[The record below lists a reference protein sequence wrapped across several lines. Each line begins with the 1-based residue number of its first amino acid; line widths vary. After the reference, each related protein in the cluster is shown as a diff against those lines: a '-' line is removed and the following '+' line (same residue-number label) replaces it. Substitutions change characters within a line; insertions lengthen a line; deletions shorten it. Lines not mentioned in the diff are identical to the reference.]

1 MKQLQPTLICML
13 ATATSLIA
21 ETDRLEESAATL
33 PTLYIEGQETANI
46 RPVATYASP
55 VSNLEFNPRVDF
67 QSRNMAEAQGDV
79 TIRGGI
85 FENTGF
91 RVGAATLVDP
101 QTGHYYAELPIAP
114 EMLTLPRVLVGAE
127 NALYGFN
134 SSVGTI
140 DYAWTQVQ
148 SGGEV
153 TAGFG
158 NNQLNFQRV
167 HAGHVGDFALGGD
180 WSWGVEAEYSRSE
193 SEGTVENGDHD
204 FWRTSGRIQLLG
216 PLSQTDFFA
225 GYQEKFFAWPN
236 MYTPFG
242 DETENLKTR
251 LFMVNHQQ
259 SYGADSQWEMTGYFR
274 RHTDHYVLIPFNF
287 NAYHETDVAS
297 LALAGE
303 QAMGAAWRLHYGA
316 QFTADSIE
324 STTLEQG
331 DYTDRSFYKL
341 SFAPEYILEL
351 NSTDELSFLAGLAFD
366 DTNRDDTESEFSPI
380 ASITWLRERAV
391 NDLESLYLSFAQATQ
406 VPGYTAIGG
415 STGPGLFASNRDLGR
430 EISQNLE
437 LGTVFKRSTWSVE
450 AAVFYRWD
458 DDLVDWTY
466 TGASNTARTANSV
479 DVETFGIELI
489 GTRKWRQFE
498 LIGSYAYLDKVED
511 YHNHCA
517 IGSRSGPLGQA
528 ALGHWGSG
536 AFAHSKDFA
545 D

>member
-1 MKQLQPTLICML
+1 
-13 ATATSLIA
+13 
-21 ETDRLEESAATL
+21 
-33 PTLYIEGQETANI
+33 
-46 RPVATYASP
+46 
-55 VSNLEFNPRVDF
+55 
-67 QSRNMAEAQGDV
+67 
-79 TIRGGI
+79 
-85 FENTGF
+85 
-91 RVGAATLVDP
+91 
-101 QTGHYYAELPIAP
+101 
-114 EMLTLPRVLVGAE
+114 
-127 NALYGFN
+127 
-134 SSVGTI
+134 
-140 DYAWTQVQ
+140 
-148 SGGEV
+148 
-153 TAGFG
+153 
-158 NNQLNFQRV
+158 
-167 HAGHVGDFALGGD
+167 
-180 WSWGVEAEYSRSE
+180 
-193 SEGTVENGDHD
+193 
-204 FWRTSGRIQLLG
+204 
-216 PLSQTDFFA
+216 
-225 GYQEKFFAWPN
+225 

-511 YHNHCA
+511 YRDPA
-517 IGSRSGPLGQA
+517 VVGSFYALNYAKHRMTLGGIWRPVAEVAFRFDNEWRAQA
-528 ALGHWGSG
+528 ENALRTSSDNAFFTHLSASYYPNSVVGLELFVAVDNLWSDDFQEVPGTPGRGDQYSAG
-536 AFAHSKDFA
+536 ATYRW
-545 D
+545 